1 MTTTK
6 TIFEENNEKF
16 DNNNHPYDI
25 NSYIQ
30 NSPSHIYNLEG
41 KDDVFEEELS
51 HNSYNLYN
59 TASNTKKIKTEKK
72 LMEDILSEKNDNNYK
87 DEIKSGEIVDNFK
100 SINKKDMKL
109 NQDLPEEEL
118 SENNNNNIY
127 NIGTNIKRI
136 QPEKDLIVISQKSS
150 DKNIENIIPLEEEN
164 ENNINSGSEIIK
176 NTKNIEIIE
185 LYGFEKINKEIIPKL
200 NLSEEIKNKIVKDKD
215 ILQKIEKNE
224 KILENNEITT
234 EQNNNEIKQ
243 GRKKLGDKSIRKHN
257 RSSYDNVIK
266 KVKTELFTYALLFIN
281 QILNA
286 LLSQSQK
293 ESLIYAKRNNKN
305 LKNKNKNEDL
315 LKILDYQ
322 YTNKISKKH
331 DLGLIKMAFKDLF
344 SQDISGRY
352 SSLKKE
358 SNKIIIDNLLKD
370 VNIDVNIKFILN
382 LKFGDWIDYFTYKKE
397 IKKLD
402 DLKKEKNIEIKM
414 ADTLLNDIGSSEKD
428 DTYFCNFLFHLINYK
443 WWFQN
448 KRGRERYVNKKKNKK
463 FSNI

>member
-59 TASNTKKIKTEKK
+59 TASNTKKIRTKKK
-72 LMEDILSEKNDNNYK
+72 LMEDILSEKNDNY
-87 DEIKSGEIVDNFK
+87 DEEIKSGEIVDNFK

-109 NQDLPEEEL
+109 DQDLPEEEL

-136 QPEKDLIVISQKSS
+136 QPEKDLIIISQKSS
-150 DKNIENIIPLEEEN
+150 DKNTENIIPLEEEN
-164 ENNINSGSEIIK
+164 ENNINSGSEIIENNE
-176 NTKNIEIIE
+176 NTENTE
-185 LYGFEKINKEIIPKL
+185 LYDFEKINKEIIPKL
-200 NLSEEIKNKIVKDKD
+200 DLSEKVKNKIIKDKD

-243 GRKKLGDKSIRKHN
+243 GRKKLGDKSRRKHN

-266 KVKTELFTYALLFIN
+266 KVKTELFKYALLFIN

-293 ESLIYAKRNNKN
+293 ESLIDAIRNNKN
-305 LKNKNKNEDL
+305 VKNKSEDL

-344 SQDISGRY
+344 SQEISGRY

-414 ADTLLNDIGSSEKD
+414 ADTLLNDIGSSEND

-448 KRGRERYVNKKKNKK
+448 KRGRERNVNKKKNKK
-463 FSNI
+463 FGKI

>member
-6 TIFEENNEKF
+6 TIFEENNEKY
-16 DNNNHPYDI
+16 DNNNTYNI
-25 NSYIQ
+25 NESYIQ

-59 TASNTKKIKTEKK
+59 TASNTKKIRTKKK
-72 LMEDILSEKNDNNYK
+72 LMEDILSEKNDNY
-87 DEIKSGEIVDNFK
+87 DEEIKSGEIVDNFK

-164 ENNINSGSEIIK
+164 ENNINSGSEIIENNE
-176 NTKNIEIIE
+176 NTENTE
-185 LYGFEKINKEIIPKL
+185 LYDFEKINKEIIPKL
-200 NLSEEIKNKIVKDKD
+200 DLSEKVKNKIIKDKD

-293 ESLIYAKRNNKN
+293 ESLIYAIRNNKN

-331 DLGLIKMAFKDLF
+331 DLGLIKMAFKNLF
-344 SQDISGRY
+344 SQEISGRY

-358 SNKIIIDNLLKD
+358 SNKIIIDNLLND

-397 IKKLD
+397 IKELD

-414 ADTLLNDIGSSEKD
+414 ADTLLNDIGSSEND

-448 KRGRERYVNKKKNKK
+448 KRGRERNVNKKKNKK

>member
-6 TIFEENNEKF
+6 TIFEENNEKY
-16 DNNNHPYDI
+16 DNNNTYNI
-25 NSYIQ
+25 NESYIQ
-30 NSPSHIYNLEG
+30 NSPYQDDNSEK
-41 KDDVFEEELS
+41 KDDLFEEDKS
-51 HNSYNLYN
+51 NNSFNLYN

-72 LMEDILSEKNDNNYK
+72 LMENILSEKNDNYHE
-87 DEIKSGEIVDNFK
+87 EIKSGEIVDNFK

-109 NQDLPEEEL
+109 GQDLPEEEL

-136 QPEKDLIVISQKSS
+136 QPEKNLITIFQKSS

-164 ENNINSGSEIIK
+164 ENNINSVSEIIK

-281 QILNA
+281 QILNV
-286 LLSQSQK
+286 LLSQGQK
-293 ESLIYAKRNNKN
+293 ETLIYAIRNNKN
-305 LKNKNKNEDL
+305 VKNKNKNEDL

-344 SQDISGRY
+344 SQEISGRY

-358 SNKIIIDNLLKD
+358 SNKIIIDNLLND

-397 IKKLD
+397 IEELE
-402 DLKKEKNIEIKM
+402 DLKKKKNIEIKRV
-414 ADTLLNDIGSSEKD
+414 DTLLNDIGGLEND
-428 DTYFCNFLFHLINYK
+428 DTYFCNFLFHSINYK

-448 KRGRERYVNKKKNKK
+448 KRGRERNVNKKKNKK